1 MVENL
6 SALIDTVQKNCTIA
20 DARHARDM
28 TMCTFLLEM
37 REYYRWEMEI
47 PYGARLPKEEL
58 GDWLNARES
67 LWDTVEEED
76 FAPLPLS
83 EIGIDPFEAD
93 DINRALIPLGLVY
106 SSGLGHFRKPH
117 FVLAELKRAEVREGV
132 QVLVAGCEYARDL
145 IAPPAAMRD
154 GAIFLRM
161 DAVRRLLWNKYEEWQ
176 WKEKDTALGR
186 AFAYYDFERNIERG
200 LDRMA
205 EAESEAMILHEIG
218 EARAESLLGADW
230 NEMLGQLTSRHA
242 ELLVRAVRDHLAEG
256 SEKFAV
262 SESKKRSN
270 GRIGVEIEVH
280 AVPIGC
286 PSVSDQDRSAT
297 DCIHAS
303 RHKAPVRKS
312 EEMGQERRFIRKVD
326 LTPHAIMPADEYSS
340 MRGGRIPGTDHNLAF
355 RIRSGGKPIDVKT
368 FRKTLFQRHTG
379 RHDRLARWGLLT
391 LPRSTENGSKR
402 GNHFL
407 NRHHPN
413 FRVGLG
419 GDRVASMLHGVKRE
433 SIGEGRRA
441 YA

>member
-6 SALIDTVQKNCTIA
+6 PALIDAVQKNCTIA

-47 PYGARLPKEEL
+47 PYGARLPKDEL

-67 LWDTVEEED
+67 LWDTVEAEE
-76 FAPLPLS
+76 FAPLPLN
-83 EIGIDPFEAD
+83 ETGIDPFEAD

-106 SSGLGHFRKPH
+106 SSGLGRFRKPH

-186 AFAYYDFERNIERG
+186 AFAHYDFERDIERG

-218 EARAESLLGADW
+218 EARAESLLGEDW
-230 NEMLGQLTSRHA
+230 NAMLGQLTSKHA
-242 ELLVRAVRDHLAEG
+242 ELLVRAVRDHLA
-256 SEKFAV
+256 
-262 SESKKRSN
+262 
-270 GRIGVEIEVH
+270 
-280 AVPIGC
+280 
-286 PSVSDQDRSAT
+286 
-297 DCIHAS
+297 DCL
-303 RHKAPVRKS
+303 V
-312 EEMGQERRFIRKVD
+312 
-326 LTPHAIMPADEYSS
+326 
-340 MRGGRIPGTDHNLAF
+340 
-355 RIRSGGKPIDVKT
+355 
-368 FRKTLFQRHTG
+368 
-379 RHDRLARWGLLT
+379 T
-391 LPRSTENGSKR
+391 LPTLLEREAIGSLHFYLANLSGLRRALFPSLPQAYENWLENRDAAQLASQIAR
-402 GNHFL
+402 GESHWLDAARQLTASYHRDPKSGDAVL
-407 NRHHPN
+407 NA
-413 FRVGLG
+413 LAG
-419 GDRVASMLHGVKRE
+419 GDLASLKL
-433 SIGEGRRA
+433 
-441 YA
+441 

>member
-67 LWDTVEEED
+67 LWDTVEEEE
-76 FAPLPLS
+76 FAPLPLN

-93 DINRALIPLGLVY
+93 DINRALLPLGLVY

-117 FVLAELKRAEVREGV
+117 FVLAELKRAEMREGV

-145 IAPPAAMRD
+145 IAPPAAMRG

-186 AFAYYDFERNIERG
+186 AFAHYDCERDIERG

-205 EAESEAMILHEIG
+205 EAESEAMILHEVG
-218 EARAESLLGADW
+218 EARAESMLGADW
-230 NEMLGQLTSRHA
+230 NTMLGQLTSRHA
-242 ELLVRAVRDHLAEG
+242 ELLVRAVRDHLADCLMTLPTLIEREAHG
-256 SEKFAV
+256 SLHFYLANF
-262 SESKKRSN
+262 SGLRRALFPALPQAYESWLNNR
-270 GRIGVEIEVH
+270 
-280 AVPIGC
+280 
-286 PSVSDQDRSAT
+286 DSA
-297 DCIHAS
+297 
-303 RHKAPVRKS
+303 K
-312 EEMGQERRFIRKVD
+312 
-326 LTPHAIMPADEYSS
+326 
-340 MRGGRIPGTDHNLAF
+340 
-355 RIRSGGKPIDVKT
+355 
-368 FRKTLFQRHTG
+368 
-379 RHDRLARWGLLT
+379 LARTVAAAQAHWLDTALQLT
-391 LPRSTENGSKR
+391 STYHRDPEHGDAHLNALAGSDLASLKR
-402 GNHFL
+402 
-407 NRHHPN
+407 
-413 FRVGLG
+413 
-419 GDRVASMLHGVKRE
+419 
-433 SIGEGRRA
+433 
-441 YA
+441 

>member
-1 MVENL
+1 MVDL

-47 PYGARLPKEEL
+47 PYGARLPKDEL

-76 FAPLPLS
+76 FALLPLTES
-83 EIGIDPFEAD
+83 GIDPFEAND
-93 DINRALIPLGLVY
+93 VNRALIPQGLVY

-186 AFAYYDFERNIERG
+186 AFAHYDFERDIERG
-200 LDRMA
+200 LDRMT

-218 EARAESLLGADW
+218 EARAESLLGEDW
-230 NEMLGQLTSRHA
+230 NAMLGQLSSRHA
-242 ELLVRAVRDHLAEG
+242 ELLVRAVRDHLA
-256 SEKFAV
+256 
-262 SESKKRSN
+262 
-270 GRIGVEIEVH
+270 
-280 AVPIGC
+280 
-286 PSVSDQDRSAT
+286 
-297 DCIHAS
+297 DCL
-303 RHKAPVRKS
+303 V
-312 EEMGQERRFIRKVD
+312 
-326 LTPHAIMPADEYSS
+326 
-340 MRGGRIPGTDHNLAF
+340 
-355 RIRSGGKPIDVKT
+355 
-368 FRKTLFQRHTG
+368 
-379 RHDRLARWGLLT
+379 T
-391 LPRSTENGSKR
+391 LPTLLEREAIGSLHFYLANLSGLRRALFPALPQAYEAWLDNRDTATLAQTMAAAEAHWLSAARRLTSTYHHDPAHGDAQ
-402 GNHFL
+402 L
-407 NRHHPN
+407 NT
-413 FRVGLG
+413 LAG
-419 GDRVASMLHGVKRE
+419 GDLASLKL
-433 SIGEGRRA
+433 
-441 YA
+441 

>member
-47 PYGARLPKEEL
+47 PYGARLPKDEL

-76 FAPLPLS
+76 FTPLPLNAT
-83 EIGIDPFEAD
+83 GIDPFDAN
-93 DINRALIPLGLVY
+93 DINRALMPLGLVY

-186 AFAYYDFERNIERG
+186 AFAHYDFEHDIERG
-200 LDRMA
+200 LDRMS
-205 EAESEAMILHEIG
+205 EAESEVMILHEIG
-218 EARAESLLGADW
+218 EARAESLLGEDW
-230 NEMLGQLTSRHA
+230 NEMLGQFTSRHA
-242 ELLVRAVRDHLAEG
+242 ELLARAVRDHLADCMVTLPTLLEREAFG
-256 SEKFAV
+256 SLHFYLANLSGLRRALFPALPLAYENWLNQRDTTRLMETV
-262 SESKKRSN
+262 
-270 GRIGVEIEVH
+270 
-280 AVPIGC
+280 
-286 PSVSDQDRSAT
+286 RSAEG
-297 DCIHAS
+297 HWLA
-303 RHKAPVRKS
+303 AA
-312 EEMGQERRFIRKVD
+312 RRLVA
-326 LTPHAIMPADEYSS
+326 LY
-340 MRGGRIPGTDHNLAF
+340 
-355 RIRSGGKPIDVKT
+355 
-368 FRKTLFQRHTG
+368 
-379 RHDRLARWGLLT
+379 RHDPAQGDAAIRGLAG
-391 LPRSTENGSKR
+391 GD
-402 GNHFL
+402 
-407 NRHHPN
+407 
-413 FRVGLG
+413 LG
-419 GDRVASMLHGVKRE
+419 GLKL
-433 SIGEGRRA
+433 
-441 YA
+441 

>member
-1 MVENL
+1 MVDL

-47 PYGARLPKEEL
+47 PYGARLPKDEL

-67 LWDTVEEED
+67 LWDTVEEEE

-83 EIGIDPFEAD
+83 ESGIDPFEAD
-93 DINRALIPLGLVY
+93 DVNRALIPQGLVY

-186 AFAYYDFERNIERG
+186 AFAHYDFERDIERG

-218 EARAESLLGADW
+218 EARAETLLGETW
-230 NEMLGQLTSRHA
+230 NAMLGQLASRHA
-242 ELLVRAVRDHLAEG
+242 ELLVRAVRDHLA
-256 SEKFAV
+256 
-262 SESKKRSN
+262 
-270 GRIGVEIEVH
+270 
-280 AVPIGC
+280 
-286 PSVSDQDRSAT
+286 
-297 DCIHAS
+297 DCL
-303 RHKAPVRKS
+303 V
-312 EEMGQERRFIRKVD
+312 
-326 LTPHAIMPADEYSS
+326 
-340 MRGGRIPGTDHNLAF
+340 
-355 RIRSGGKPIDVKT
+355 
-368 FRKTLFQRHTG
+368 
-379 RHDRLARWGLLT
+379 T
-391 LPRSTENGSKR
+391 LPTLLEREAIGSL
-402 GNHFL
+402 HFYL
-407 NRHHPN
+407 ANLS
-413 FRVGLG
+413 GLRRALFPALPQAYESWLSSGHTAPLSRTVAVAEAHWLEAARRLMAAYQRDPEQADTYINALAG
-419 GDRVASMLHGVKRE
+419 GDLSGLKL
-433 SIGEGRRA
+433 
-441 YA
+441 